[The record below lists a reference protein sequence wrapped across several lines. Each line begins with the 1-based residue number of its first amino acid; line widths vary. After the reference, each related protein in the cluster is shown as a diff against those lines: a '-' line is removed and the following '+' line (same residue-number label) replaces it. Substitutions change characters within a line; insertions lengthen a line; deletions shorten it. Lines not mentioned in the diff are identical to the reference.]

1 MNTQK
6 IIEKYLDPSFLMFSI
21 KTVKYTNSKASSTKF
36 CQELGISL
44 ALEQAKH
51 KKTKAKV
58 KLNIVRI
65 VELVI
70 DKSML
75 PKLIGIILIIAN
87 CSNGE
92 LVKNNIKISKN
103 YKSKLNGVILISL
116 F

>member
-1 MNTQK
+1 M
-6 IIEKYLDPSFLMFSI
+6 
-21 KTVKYTNSKASSTKF
+21 A
-36 CQELGISL
+36 
-44 ALEQAKH
+44 
-51 KKTKAKV
+51 KKTHVKVRLVPESKPDSSFFDYVKKPAGGEKAKV